1 MNTIVL
7 YRIDQAKRMQRF
19 YRMDV
24 QPDLFG
30 NWCFIREWG
39 RIGSTG
45 RERSVPFPALTGT
58 GRARQTAAR
67 EGVYRTPKLRH
78 GRRDQWS
85 RKVPPESQHDHQK
98 KKMGRPRKYDE
109 DFRQKA
115 LERMKTCQDIS
126 ALALELGVNRS
137 QLYRF
142 QNEALGRA
150 PVPRSESWLREK
162 SDQRQRRRIAEL
174 ERVVARQALELDF
187 FKGALLRIEE
197 NRRKRGQ
204 NSGKPSTSKS
214 GT

>member
-1 MNTIVL
+1 V
-7 YRIDQAKRMQRF
+7 
-19 YRMDV
+19 
-24 QPDLFG
+24 
-30 NWCFIREWG
+30 
-39 RIGSTG
+39 S
-45 RERSVPFPALTGT
+45 
-58 GRARQTAAR
+58 
-67 EGVYRTPKLRH
+67 
-78 GRRDQWS
+78 
-85 RKVPPESQHDHQK
+85 PESQHDQQE

-109 DFRQKA
+109 DFRQRV

-126 ALALELGVNRS
+126 ALALDLGVNRS

-142 QNEALGRA
+142 RNEALGRA
-150 PVPRSESWLREK
+150 PVPRPESWLREK